1 MSENQIKP
9 EKITKPI
16 QLLGAWLV
24 GLFSINSC
32 YLVGAANFDV
42 NSWQSGALV
51 LAAIFN
57 VPIFLGSVF
66 LLQTKFR
73 PELQE
78 DSYYSSYLN
87 KKTNEPVK
95 VLKNEVHLN
104 ELTIS
109 IEKLEEKLSKLN
121 VVNDKNQEAPE
132 NSLLIGVNKHLS
144 DRTHI
149 KEVLSTNGILR
160 VTSFGSDAIPENRIM
175 SISQYLDNREVD
187 IAIRLASEL
196 NLGGYNFF
204 DSRGEE
210 TREDILIGSYGNSEY
225 EVLAKSA

>member
-42 NSWQSGALV
+42 NSWQSEALV
-51 LAAIFN
+51 LAAIIN

-87 KKTNEPVK
+87 KK
-95 VLKNEVHLN
+95 
-104 ELTIS
+104 LTS
-109 IEKLEEKLSKLN
+109 QL
-121 VVNDKNQEAPE
+121 
-132 NSLLIGVNKHLS
+132 KHLKMKF
-144 DRTHI
+144 I
-149 KEVLSTNGILR
+149 
-160 VTSFGSDAIPENRIM
+160 
-175 SISQYLDNREVD
+175 
-187 IAIRLASEL
+187 
-196 NLGGYNFF
+196 
-204 DSRGEE
+204 
-210 TREDILIGSYGNSEY
+210 
-225 EVLAKSA
+225 